1 MSFYHNIFKNKQTF
15 DTPVKL
21 SLLIPYFPVSEIKPV
36 KLSEEFVET
45 NTNNQE
51 KSQDEKPETKVLKE
65 VIIENKP
72 EEKNILKKS
81 NVPCDLFWVMYIDI
95 YGYDTY
101 LKIGRKY
108 DNVEI
113 EEKQKI
119 CDFIN
124 KNVVWIKEKSNHKL
138 TKVMIN
144 YMASIVICNK
154 SFSLEVLPALAFY
167 YKKRIIIYK
176 YLDNGFGVYLDFNIC
191 DEELKETIIIEKNKC
206 DYKVN
211 EKMDIETVNEKML
224 CLDSITRSLKAVSN
238 YNVSEINRIASL
250 VGIHT
255 DKKWLKQELYMEVL
269 RVIGSF

>member
-21 SLLIPYFPVSEIKPV
+21 SLLTPYFPVSEIKPV
-36 KLSEEFVET
+36 KLSEEFIEIKPNNEESITKKLTET
-45 NTNNQE
+45 I
-51 KSQDEKPETKVLKE
+51 P
-65 VIIENKP
+65 VIKKLE
-72 EEKNILKKS
+72 EEKNTLKKS
-81 NVPCDLFWVMYIDI
+81 NYPCDLFWVMYIDI
-95 YGYDTY
+95 YGYDNY

-108 DNVEI
+108 DNIEI

-144 YMASIVICNK
+144 YMASVVICNK

-176 YLDNGFGVYLDFNIC
+176 YLENGFGVYLDFDIC
-191 DEELKETIIIEKNKC
+191 DEDLKETIIIEKYKS

-211 EKMDIETVNEKML
+211 DKIYIEIVNEKML

-238 YNVSEINRIASL
+238 YNVSEINRIAAL
-250 VGIHT
+250 VGINT
-255 DKKWLKQELYMEVL
+255 DKKRLKQELYMEIL

>member
-45 NTNNQE
+45 NTTNQE

-65 VIIENKP
+65 VIIENKL
-72 EEKNILKKS
+72 EEKNIIKKS
-81 NVPCDLFWVMYIDI
+81 NVPCDLFWVIYIDI
-95 YGYDTY
+95 YGYENY
-101 LKIGRKY
+101 VKIGRKY

-124 KNVVWIKEKSNHKL
+124 KNIVWIKEKSNHKL

-144 YMASIVICNK
+144 YMASVVICNK
-154 SFSLEVLPALAFY
+154 SFSLEVLPALTFY

-176 YLDNGFGVYLDFNIC
+176 YLENGFGVYLDFNIC
-191 DEELKETIIIEKNKC
+191 DEDLKETIIVEKNKS
-206 DYKVN
+206 DFKIN
-211 EKMDIETVNEKML
+211 DEIDIHTVNDKML
-224 CLDSITRSLKAVSN
+224 CLDSITRSLKAISN

-250 VGIHT
+250 VGINT
-255 DKKWLKQELYMEVL
+255 EKKWLKQEIYMEVL
-269 RVIGSF
+269 RVIGTF